1 MSSTES
7 EIING
12 YIWSQYD
19 SFSNNTDIYI
29 KTLNI
34 DLTSIKIHVNNLNE
48 NELIGNPISN
58 NLNGWYNT
66 QPNYDDNTIYFYTTA
81 ISPLQK
87 NQNILF
93 CSIEGNINII
103 ELSHLVDFVTDI
115 SSDNFII
122 GNPDDLENIEVEPE
136 PEPEQGIE
144 HNLWNEIGHTINI
157 GDQTNALNIKDGSIT
172 ITKLPTSKSHVI
184 NKEYLD
190 NEIESLIAR
199 IEVLENLLNINN

>member
-19 SFSNNTDIYI
+19 SFNNNTDIYI

-34 DLTSIKIHVNNLNE
+34 DLTSIKIHANNLNE

-58 NLNGWYNT
+58 NLNGWYN

-81 ISPLQK
+81 IFPLQK

-157 GDQTNALNIKDGSIT
+157 GDQTNVLNIKDGSIT
-172 ITKLPTSKSHVI
+172 ITKLPTSKYHVI

-190 NEIESLIAR
+190 NEIESLITR